1 MVAEVRILLLQPKLS
16 ELEKEV
22 KGMTIEKGIS
32 YLNNQKKK
40 VIESFVKELRKRLGN
55 NIISIRLF
63 GSKVKGDF
71 KEDSDIDMFILV
83 KEKREARNEISDIA
97 ADYFWRHRLGVRIDG
112 SQPSDRGSNPRGAT
126 NFI

>member
-1 MVAEVRILLLQPKLS
+1 MIHGPRSRKHRRKSHQVSKRRGEGLNWVAEVRILLLQSKLS

-32 YLNNQKKK
+32 YLNNQEKK

-71 KEDSDIDMFILV
+71 KEDSDIDIFILV
-83 KEKREARNEISDIA
+83 KEKREAKI
-97 ADYFWRHRLGVRIDG
+97 
-112 SQPSDRGSNPRGAT
+112 PSGA
-126 NFI
+126 IV